1 MICKLLEMR
10 SKKEMQYIWLYNPQR
25 KKGVSPKLSQPRK
38 GQYVVTKKMNAL
50 VYHIRLGPRQKPKVV
65 HQNRLWGYSGE
76 HPPTWHLCQTQSRQ
90 SPARATSAGDEE
102 LLSEHDG
109 EKTIEDT
116 PPEPDSIS
124 RSSRASRPP
133 ARYDPSI

>member
-1 MICKLLEMR
+1 MLLCTTSGSDQDR
-10 SKKEMQYIWLYNPQR
+10 SQR
-25 KKGVSPKLSQPRK
+25 WYTETDSGDIAENILQ
-38 GQYVVTKKMNAL
+38 
-50 VYHIRLGPRQKPKVV
+50 LGTCVRHKVDKA
-65 HQNRLWGYSGE
+65 QQL
-76 HPPTWHLCQTQSRQ
+76 
-90 SPARATSAGDEE
+90 RATSAGDEE

-124 RSSRASRPP
+124 RSSRAGRPP